1 MQENPNSLLSGMQTM
16 EALSLYSETD
26 AQYQITWHCG
36 RGEASQRQRVSGEGD
51 VVEDGYQRTV
61 PHEFFA
67 EIARDDPNA
76 TVEEV

>member
-1 MQENPNSLLSGMQTM
+1 M

-26 AQYQITWHCG
+26 VQYQITWHCG
-36 RGEASQRQRVSGEGD
+36 RGEASHRQRVSGEGD
-51 VVEDGYQRTV
+51 VVEGGYQRTV

-67 EIARDDPNA
+67 AMARDDPNA